1 MIGQIVFNDLRI
13 AQEEE
18 GKLPWVLNF
27 KTSQKEVDQFAENH
41 RKTHRHEICVEDASF
56 KT

>member
-27 KTSQKEVDQFAENH
+27 KTSQKEVDQLADYHPN
-41 RKTHRHEICVEDASF
+41 TH
-56 KT
+56 

>member
-1 MIGQIVFNDLRI
+1 MIEQIVFNDLRI

-27 KTSQKEVDQFAENH
+27 KTSRKEVDQLADYHPN
-41 RKTHRHEICVEDASF
+41 TH
-56 KT
+56 